1 MSRTVQYDLEGN
13 EVYNSAWPDELN
25 YEEEGDDEMEKT
37 KMAKL
42 ESEKLEKAVDNIRSA
57 FNNFNKELTC
67 KGIQEDQ
74 NDIVKEP
81 EHYKHGQFEVI
92 DEMIIM
98 FGWEATVMFCKINAW
113 KYRARAPYKGKMEED
128 LRKADRYLEYA
139 RDIELANNGG
149 TDILLK
155 E

>member
-25 YEEEGDDEMEKT
+25 YEEEGDDKMEAI
-37 KMAKL
+37 KMAKSNL
-42 ESEKLEKAVDNIRSA
+42 AQAIDNINKTFGA
-57 FNNFNKELTC
+57 FDYEDVSPYENVE
-67 KGIQEDQ
+67 EDQ

-155 E
+155 EQ

>member
-1 MSRTVQYDLEGN
+1 
-13 EVYNSAWPDELN
+13 
-25 YEEEGDDEMEKT
+25 
-37 KMAKL
+37 MAKL
-42 ESEKLEKAVDNIRSA
+42 ESEKLEKAVDNIRNT
-57 FNNFNKELTC
+57 FNNLNKELTKELTC
-67 KGIQEDQ
+67 EGVQEDQ

>member
-1 MSRTVQYDLEGN
+1 MAKSDLTQAIDNIKDIFGQ
-13 EVYNSAWPDELN
+13 SFGSFN
-25 YEEEGDDEMEKT
+25 YE
-37 KMAKL
+37 
-42 ESEKLEKAVDNIRSA
+42 
-57 FNNFNKELTC
+57 
-67 KGIQEDQ
+67 QEDQ

-139 RDIELANNGG
+139 RDIELANNNGG